1 MTVTKTRNHTKHGVK
16 PKTERPADFWNQ
28 FVWKPSEE
36 QKKSNFQPSTE
47 IGLKVMQKNFERSV
61 LLHCNKAAAKTHSL
75 LDSVDC
81 LSQKVPNT
89 GLKILI

>member
-1 MTVTKTRNHTKHGVK
+1 MTVTKTRNHAKHGVK

-28 FVWKPSEE
+28 FVRKPPEE
-36 QKKSNFQPSTE
+36 EKKRHFQPSTE
-47 IGLKVMQKNFERSV
+47 LGLKVMQKNFERSV
-61 LLHCNKAAAKTHSL
+61 LLYCNNTAKTHSL

>member
-1 MTVTKTRNHTKHGVK
+1 MVSSPRLKDQQISGISSFGNLL
-16 PKTERPADFWNQ
+16 
-28 FVWKPSEE
+28 
-36 QKKSNFQPSTE
+36 KKKKKRHFQPSAE
-47 IGLKVMQKNFERSV
+47 LELKVMQKNFEWSV
-61 LLHCNKAAAKTHSL
+61 LLYCDNTAKTHSL